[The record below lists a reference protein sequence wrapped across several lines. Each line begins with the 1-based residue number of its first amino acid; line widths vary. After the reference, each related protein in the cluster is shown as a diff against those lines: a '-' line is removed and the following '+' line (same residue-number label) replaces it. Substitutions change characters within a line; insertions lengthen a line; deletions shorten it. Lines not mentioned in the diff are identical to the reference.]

1 MANGFSADK
10 ILSEVR
16 RDPRNLLEFA
26 DITPRPRQVTTAE
39 LITNTLDSAFER
51 AGETYIQA
59 QQINAGIEGKQIE
72 AGLQRERLDLEN
84 KRFQT
89 TEDRKTDN
97 ILFESIKDVDIKTQA
112 GVETV
117 QRIIGEISDPRFSR
131 VLGDQLSTAKVD
143 AQKYNAYEQIFQGK
157 DISEILTGN
166 FVLNGEEKSGK
177 AILDE
182 YIGMKATGAGIFGV
196 GKDASAV
203 EKFTKYRNNADYY
216 DYAYGK
222 YNITDKKG
230 AVTKIDNLSRFGFD
244 SQEINAVRALMPKDG
259 SALIKKKL
267 TEKGLTQQQLGMMT
281 QLQNAIR
288 NEIAERRGYQDSLN
302 NKATDLKSEF
312 GKNMIRL
319 RNESTEKINNY
330 QSSLDALLKGAGI
343 TIPTGT
349 PKPPPAVKDPIII
362 DPNIM
367 KIDIKSGKYPSF
379 KPQDIPR
386 LITDPEQLKL
396 ITDVA
401 TIKDGQLVQDKK
413 LLDALTTVGFFDK
426 FKGENIVD
434 VQPIISDTTTT
445 TEADTLIDPVLT
457 DLNQGGAASVG
468 DITTP
473 IIQTVDAT
481 RGTTDLAQIEPALL
495 DTVTDKKIYTE
506 PIPTEQQQI
515 DERAGIWR
523 SEPTEDIPVAKEE
536 EVIQPDLFPEAQMST
551 DGTLL
556 PSVSQTPELG
566 KVPPT
571 PEEFEEL
578 KIYDA
583 GGKLV
588 TYDVPLSDFRK
599 SLSGMVGRLKK
610 LHKEKYQS
618 GYTGLKRKQFLL
630 EQRQIVKDLRS
641 IYSNIMSLG
650 DTFQSKKVDVKGSR
664 ERSSDGY
671 KKIANQVIK
680 IPRYILDEI

>member
-1 MANGFSADK
+1 
-10 ILSEVR
+10 
-16 RDPRNLLEFA
+16 
-26 DITPRPRQVTTAE
+26 
-39 LITNTLDSAFER
+39 
-51 AGETYIQA
+51 
-59 QQINAGIEGKQIE
+59 
-72 AGLQRERLDLEN
+72 
-84 KRFQT
+84 
-89 TEDRKTDN
+89 
-97 ILFESIKDVDIKTQA
+97 
-112 GVETV
+112 
-117 QRIIGEISDPRFSR
+117 
-131 VLGDQLSTAKVD
+131 
-143 AQKYNAYEQIFQGK
+143 
-157 DISEILTGN
+157 
-166 FVLNGEEKSGK
+166 
-177 AILDE
+177 
-182 YIGMKATGAGIFGV
+182 
-196 GKDASAV
+196 
-203 EKFTKYRNNADYY
+203 
-216 DYAYGK
+216 
-222 YNITDKKG
+222 
-230 AVTKIDNLSRFGFD
+230 
-244 SQEINAVRALMPKDG
+244 
-259 SALIKKKL
+259 
-267 TEKGLTQQQLGMMT
+267 MMT